1 MEELDRSRAFAKD
14 VKRIVVKVSSLSLFL
29 STHSQI

>member
-14 VKRIVVKVSSLSLFL
+14 VKRIVVKVSSLSRQHILRL
-29 STHSQI
+29 